1 MKTIKEKIEEAAL
14 KYKRESGFSRDED
27 AFQDGADFAI
37 KAVIEM
43 LEERRSRLSKE
54 RYKSFDRDTK
64 ASIACKIRSINEII
78 NLLKSE
84 A

>member
-1 MKTIKEKIEEAAL
+1 MTIKERLEIEAKTYSFGDQNE
-14 KYKRESGFSRDED
+14 KRTFL
-27 AFQDGADFAI
+27 AGADFAI

-43 LEERRSRLSKE
+43 LEERKE
-54 RYKSFDRDTK
+54 NNYKNCYEDEYMECQ
-64 ASIACKIRSINEII
+64 AII

>member
-1 MKTIKEKIEEAAL
+1 MTIKERLEIEAKTYSFGDQNE
-14 KYKRESGFSRDED
+14 KRTFLAGS
-27 AFQDGADFAI
+27 DFAI

-43 LEERRSRLSKE
+43 LEEWRSILSKE
-54 RYKSFDRDTK
+54 RDKSFDRDTK
-64 ASIACKIRSINEII
+64 ASIACKIRAINEII